1 MLAIDHLHNSTK
13 VTKELQYYLAGDT
26 ETVFK
31 STISKNKQ
39 IFNMTQQVFLISNK
53 KNQLLYLDSYLVTA
67 WIPTPV
73 SAFPHNEDTRN
84 CPKYLH
90 LTLSF
95 LTEIRLYVTKY
106 VSKFMYIYKY
116 SNTSLTYSIS
126 FISDI

>member
-1 MLAIDHLHNSTK
+1 MLATDHLHNTTK

-31 STISKNKQ
+31 SIISKSK
-39 IFNMTQQVFLISNK
+39 QVFNTTKVFLTSNK
-53 KNQLLYLDSYLVTA
+53 KNQLLCLDSYLVTA

-73 SAFPHNEDTRN
+73 STFPHNEDTRN

-95 LTEIRLYVTKY
+95 LTQIRLYVTRY